1 MIYNTRNLS
10 NDTTESQKEKLLVL
24 KFFTKTKAFVLIK
37 LFLIKKKRMYYKK
50 LPKAKLITSKQVLS
64 LLFLQRYEQPQ

>member
-37 LFLIKKKRMYYKK
+37 LFLKKKKKRECND
-50 LPKAKLITSKQVLS
+50 SKNQSSHSSIALS
-64 LLFLQRYEQPQ
+64 LFFRN